1 MHPGPTAILICTMIS
16 IRTHSVRHTVSIGNR
31 FPWLYITRDGCQK
44 GRGEGGLHVSK
55 ERRDIKKGD
64 EKRKGGLIHPS

>member
-1 MHPGPTAILICTMIS
+1 MTLN
-16 IRTHSVRHTVSIGNR
+16 RHSSKTLLFKGGWGLTLLKIPRKEGMEK
-31 FPWLYITRDGCQK
+31 LLK